1 MHRHWAEC
9 SFFNINWQ
17 SIRIQDRIYS
27 SIYVKVTGWK
37 HRSHF
42 KTPESVTNF
51 IQLVSPQLVDW
62 FHKPSCA
69 GKPQMRAICIYIG
82 YTKVITSNQDIR
94 PLVTVKVLL
103 AIISGITK
111 QIFTIKVMLESTHQ
125 MVSDNIL
132 YII

>member
-1 MHRHWAEC
+1 
-9 SFFNINWQ
+9 
-17 SIRIQDRIYS
+17 
-27 SIYVKVTGWK
+27 
-37 HRSHF
+37 
-42 KTPESVTNF
+42 
-51 IQLVSPQLVDW
+51 
-62 FHKPSCA
+62 
-69 GKPQMRAICIYIG
+69 MRAICIYIG
-82 YTKVITSNQDIR
+82 YTKVTTSNQDIR